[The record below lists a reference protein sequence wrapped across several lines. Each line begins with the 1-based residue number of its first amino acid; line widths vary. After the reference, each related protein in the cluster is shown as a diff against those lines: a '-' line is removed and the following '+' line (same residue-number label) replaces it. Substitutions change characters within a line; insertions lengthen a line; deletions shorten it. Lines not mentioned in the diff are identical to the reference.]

1 MSHSLLQRSL
11 HDATGRVYGVV
22 VGVVTSNK
30 DPDGLGRVK
39 VELPWMGTGI
49 ESTWARVAVPMA
61 GNARGA
67 FYLPEVKDEVLVA
80 FEHGRLDYPYVIGGL
95 WNGKDKP
102 PADNADGKNNLRL
115 LRSRSGMS
123 LVFDDSDGKEKV
135 VLSDKDGKEA
145 ITIDMANKKITLVST
160 GDIEITAADGKVAIS
175 AKTIDFHATGA
186 GTLKAD
192 DKLDVNGKTLNL
204 KGGPTVNIN

>member
-1 MSHSLLQRSL
+1 MNHPLLERSL

-39 VELPWMGTGI
+39 VELPWMGAGI

-61 GNARGA
+61 GKDRGV
-67 FYLPEVKDEVLVA
+67 FYLPENKDEVLVA

-95 WNGKDKP
+95 WNGQDKP

-115 LRSRSGMS
+115 LRSRSGMT
-123 LVFDDSDGKEKV
+123 LLFDDSSGKEKLMV
-135 VLSDKDGKEA
+135 ADKDGKEA
-145 ITIDMANKKITLVST
+145 ITIDMAGKKITLVSS

-175 AKTIDFHATGA
+175 AKTIDLHATGA
-186 GTLKAD
+186 GVVKAD
-192 DKLDVNGKTLNL
+192 DTLDVKGKTVNVKGDPKVNLN
-204 KGGPTVNIN
+204 